1 METMRVQHVTP
12 NDMPW
17 KIKYDASRCTLCGSC
32 VSACSFRAIEC
43 KVERRRMVFSEG
55 ELPDPQ
61 QRFSAVPVIRQVKDV
76 QHYCRGCG
84 ICEKVCPNDAIAPE
98 RRAALLSWLWYL
110 RKSLSQRCHRS

>member
-1 METMRVQHVTP
+1 METMKVQSVTP

-32 VSACSFRAIEC
+32 VSACSFRAIEA

-55 ELPDPQ
+55 DMPDPQ

-76 QHYCRGCG
+76 RHYCRG
-84 ICEKVCPNDAIAPE
+84 
-98 RRAALLSWLWYL
+98 
-110 RKSLSQRCHRS
+110 